1 MHSVVT
7 GRAFSRSIPISPP
20 HSSHCPYEPSSSRA
34 NASLILV
41 SSLRSRS
48 RIRSRKLR
56 SDSSAARSVGSA
68 GASSDSWFIVPTAR
82 SASWRMSRL
91 RPSSNFLKSLR
102 SLCLTVELSAA
113 NRVFDSIDALLACK
127 DSAMKTAYF
136 DAFSGLSGDMI
147 VGAII
152 DCGADFGELER
163 AIKSM
168 PLAGYRLSTRRK
180 ILSGISALKFDVE
193 VTERQPGRRF
203 GEIRALIDSSQ
214 LSTTIKKRAISI
226 FEVLAQAEAKIHN
239 TTPDHV
245 HFHEVGAVDS
255 IIDIVG
261 TAWGLEQLGVD
272 DVIVSPLPMGN
283 GFARSQHGVIPV
295 PAPATVELL
304 SGFPLKIGDGAHEMV
319 TPTGAAVIR
328 ALARPAAIPLAFE
341 VEKIGYGAGARELE
355 DRPNVLRLMLG
366 REHAAFDSDEM
377 IEISA
382 NIDDLSPQIYDH
394 VMQRLFDAGARDV
407 TLTPTMMK
415 KSRPAVTLGV
425 IGEDANRDAL
435 AQIIF
440 AETSTIGLRFH
451 AVGRLKL
458 HREIHEVDTRWG
470 KVRVKTSGANGG
482 APTTISPEYDDC
494 RRIAAEHNVALRIVM
509 EEARDAARKLASL
522 S

>member
-1 MHSVVT
+1 MQSVVT
-7 GRAFSRSIPISPP
+7 GRARSRSIPISPP
-20 HSSHCPYEPSSSRA
+20 HSSHWPYEPSSIRA
-34 NASLILV
+34 TASLTLV

-68 GASSDSWFIVPTAR
+68 QASSDSLFMVSTAR
-82 SASWRMSRL
+82 SDSWRMSRL
-91 RPSSNFLKSLR
+91 RPSSNFLKSWR
-102 SLCLTVELSAA
+102 SLCLTVELSVT
-113 NRVFDSIDALLACK
+113 NRVFDSIDALLPCK
-127 DSAMKTAYF
+127 GCAMKTAYL
-136 DAFSGLSGDMI
+136 DAFSGLSGDML
-147 VGAII
+147 VGAIL
-152 DCGADFGELER
+152 DCGADFGEFER

-180 ILSGISALKFDVE
+180 TLSGISALKFDVA
-193 VTERQPGRRF
+193 VTELQPERHV

-214 LSTTIKKRAISI
+214 LAATVRSRAISI

-239 TTPDHV
+239 TTPDRV

-261 TAWGLEQLGVD
+261 TAWGLEQLGVG

-341 VEKIGYGAGARELE
+341 VEKIGYGAGSRELE

-366 REHAAFDSDEM
+366 RERAVLDSDEM

-394 VMQRLFDAGARDV
+394 LMNRLFEAGARDV

-425 IGEDANRDAL
+425 IAEAASREAI
-435 AQIIF
+435 AEIIF

-451 AVGRLKL
+451 AVARLKL
-458 HREIHEVDTRWG
+458 RREIQEVDTRWG
-470 KVRVKTSGANGG
+470 KVRVKISGAHGRER
-482 APTTISPEYDDC
+482 ATISPEYDDC
-494 RRIAAEHNVALRIVM
+494 RRIATEHKVALRIVM
-509 EEARDAARKLASL
+509 EEAREAARSRAGEK
-522 S
+522 

>member
-1 MHSVVT
+1 
-7 GRAFSRSIPISPP
+7 
-20 HSSHCPYEPSSSRA
+20 
-34 NASLILV
+34 
-41 SSLRSRS
+41 
-48 RIRSRKLR
+48 
-56 SDSSAARSVGSA
+56 
-68 GASSDSWFIVPTAR
+68 
-82 SASWRMSRL
+82 
-91 RPSSNFLKSLR
+91 
-102 SLCLTVELSAA
+102 
-113 NRVFDSIDALLACK
+113 
-127 DSAMKTAYF
+127 MKTAYF

-147 VGAII
+147 VGAIL

-168 PLAGYRLSTRRK
+168 PIAGYRLSAGRK
-180 ILSGISALKFDVE
+180 VVSGISALKFDVE
-193 VTERQPGRRF
+193 VTEPQPERHL
-203 GEIRALIDSSQ
+203 GEIRALIDASPLAAS
-214 LSTTIKKRAISI
+214 IKRRAISI

-239 TTPDHV
+239 TTPDRV

-261 TAWGLEQLGVD
+261 TAWGFEQLGVG
-272 DVIVSPLPMGN
+272 DVIVSALPMGN
-283 GFARSQHGVIPV
+283 GFVRSQHGVIPV

-319 TPTGAAVIR
+319 TPTGAAVVR

-355 DRPNVLRLMLG
+355 DRPNVLRMMIG
-366 REHAAFDSDEM
+366 RERAAFDRDEM
-377 IEISA
+377 VEISA
-382 NIDDLSPQIYDH
+382 NIDDLNPQIYDH
-394 VMQRLFDAGARDV
+394 LMSRLFEAGARDV

-415 KSRPAVTLGV
+415 KSRPAVTIGV
-425 IGEDANRDAL
+425 IAEVANRDAL
-435 AQIIF
+435 AEIIF

-458 HREIHEVDTRWG
+458 HREIREVATRWG
-470 KVRVKTSGANGG
+470 KVRVKVSGANGG

-494 RRIAAEHNVALRIVM
+494 RRIAAEHNVALRVVM